1 MVKVGVRIA
10 DYLSYIV
17 CLSVDL
23 EFRLVKSV
31 EHIIRRSKVSLIIP
45 LAVLIGQM
53 S

>member
-10 DYLSYIV
+10 DNLSYIV

-31 EHIIRRSKVSLIIP
+31 KHILKRSKVSLIIP
-45 LAVLIGQM
+45 VVVLISQL